1 MVQHIIVCV
10 ADERLAHPLCD
21 YGVYLSNTTGLPLM
35 FLHVVEPITSV
46 EINMVGN
53 LILGEKEEL
62 LKEFT
67 AEEEKESKEKIKEA
81 RELLHALK
89 ARALLKATQKIELKL
104 FHGEFLE
111 TLLSLKEQARVFV
124 LGLQSSKTD
133 TIGEN
138 IVECVKSVHTPV
150 LLISDEFV
158 KPEKLL
164 IDCNGSKEA
173 KTLLQD
179 IANRPLFG
187 TIEREI
193 VTFGSDMPSAHKI
206 LDEAKSFF
214 ANNDIEVNTHAIE
227 GNPQER
233 LFEYFEQN
241 NFDILARGAFSQ
253 SLLKEFFFGSVT
265 KEILGKTKKPLLL
278 IR

>member
-1 MVQHIIVCV
+1 MEKHIVVCV

-21 YGVYLSNTTGLPLM
+21 YGVYLSNTTRLPLL
-35 FLHVVEPITSV
+35 FVHVVEPITSV

-62 LKEFT
+62 LEEFT
-67 AEEEKESKEKIKEA
+67 AEEEKESRQKIKEA
-81 RELLHALK
+81 KVLLHALK
-89 ARALLKATQKIELKL
+89 TRASLKAAEKIELKL

-111 TLLSLKEQARVFV
+111 TLLSLEEQARVFV
-124 LGLQSSKTD
+124 LGLQSSKAD

-138 IVECVKSVHTPV
+138 IVESVKSVHTPV
-150 LLISDEFV
+150 LLISSEFV
-158 KPEKLL
+158 QPEKLL

-173 KTLLQD
+173 KTLLKD
-179 IANRPLFG
+179 IADQPLFG
-187 TIEREI
+187 NIEREI
-193 VTFGSDMPSAHKI
+193 VTFGIDMPSAQKI
-206 LDEAKSFF
+206 LTEAKSFF
-214 ANNDIEVNTHAIE
+214 TNNDIEVNTHAIE